1 MKRQICFLVFILC
14 FCHSRLFAQSSSMDG
29 LWKLVSQTSTLA
41 DGRTINADSSHLVQV
56 KMFVDNHFMVIDQAA
71 ANGMKRFMFSA
82 GGHCVCNGNE
92 CTEINDYASYG
103 GYELVKT
110 HYHFTIEGNTM
121 TQTGSVTHQDGSVT
135 KFEETYVRE
144 K

>member
-1 MKRQICFLVFILC
+1 MKKQICFLAFILC
-14 FCHSRLFAQSSSMDG
+14 FCHSRLFAQDTSMDG
-29 LWKLVSQTSTLA
+29 MWKLVSQTSTLA
-41 DGRTINADSSHLVQV
+41 DGRTMHADSSRLIQV
-56 KMFVDNHFMVIDQAA
+56 KMFVAGHYMVIGQAV
-71 ANGMKRFMFSA
+71 ANGMRRFMFSA
-82 GGHCVCNGNE
+82 GGHCEYDGNE

-110 HYHFTIEGNTM
+110 RYHFTVEGNTM
-121 TQTGSVTHQDGSVT
+121 TQTGAVTHQDGSVT